1 MKAFFARALVLVWPC
16 VAMAQI
22 AVLQIKVLEGEGA
35 VHPAGAR
42 ITHPLTVEVTDE
54 TGRPVAGAAVSF
66 QLPPEGPSGLF
77 SNGLRTD
84 LVLTD
89 AAGRASVH
97 SVQLNRTGGQFRI
110 RITAV
115 KEQVRAGAIST
126 LYIGD
131 KGNGAPAAASKAAAP
146 APAGNT
152 AAQTTV
158 AQTTA
163 SQTSGQTGVKSGEIT
178 PTTTKMGTGSHKKW
192 IILAVIVAVGAG
204 AAFVGV
210 SRASSG
216 SSKSTVSS
224 SVVSIG
230 TPTITIGNP

>member
-1 MKAFFARALVLVWPC
+1 MKAFFARALVVALPC
-16 VAMAQI
+16 LATAQI
-22 AVLQIKVLEGEGA
+22 AVLQIKVLDGEGA
-35 VHPAGAR
+35 VHPPGAR
-42 ITHPLTVEVTDE
+42 IAHPLTVEVTDE

-89 AAGRASVH
+89 ASGHAAIH

-115 KEQVRAGAIST
+115 KEQARAGAIST
-126 LYIGD
+126 QYIAE
-131 KGNGAPAAASKAAAP
+131 NHSGAPAGSAKPGP
-146 APAGNT
+146 ATSAQATPS
-152 AAQTTV
+152 QTTP

-163 SQTSGQTGVKSGEIT
+163 PQTTPPEATAKSGEIT
-178 PTTTKMGTGSHKKW
+178 PTTAKMGSGSHKKW
-192 IILAVIVAVGAG
+192 IVLGAIAAGAG
-204 AAFVGV
+204 VAFLGV
-210 SRASSG
+210 SRASA
-216 SSKSTVSS
+216 SKSSTVSS

-230 TPTITIGNP
+230 TPTITIGHP

>member
-1 MKAFFARALVLVWPC
+1 MKALFARALVLALPG

-22 AVLQIKVLEGEGA
+22 AVLQIKVLEGEAA

-42 ITHPLTVEVTDE
+42 IAHPLTVEVTDE
-54 TGRPVAGAAVSF
+54 TGRPVTGAAVSF
-66 QLPPEGPSGLF
+66 QLPSEGPGGLF

-89 AAGRASVH
+89 ASGRASIH

-115 KEQVRAGAIST
+115 KEQARAGAVS
-126 LYIGD
+126 LQYIGQYTPE
-131 KGNGAPAAASKAAAP
+131 NHSGAAAAS
-146 APAGNT
+146 
-152 AAQTTV
+152 AQTGPAATP
-158 AQTTA
+158 QTPV
-163 SQTSGQTGVKSGEIT
+163 QTRAKSGEIT
-178 PTTTKMGTGSHKKW
+178 PTTTKMGSGSHKKW
-192 IILAVIVAVGAG
+192 IVLAAIVAAGGG

-210 SRASSG
+210 SRAAA
-216 SSKSTVSS
+216 SKSTVSS

-230 TPTITIGNP
+230 TPTITIGHP